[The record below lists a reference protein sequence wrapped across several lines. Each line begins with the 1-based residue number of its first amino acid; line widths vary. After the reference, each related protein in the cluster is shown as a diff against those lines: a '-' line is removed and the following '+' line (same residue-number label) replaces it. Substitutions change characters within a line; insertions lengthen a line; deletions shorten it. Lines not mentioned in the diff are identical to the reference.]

1 MKKRIL
7 LAGIGLATL
16 LQIGA
21 GAAADEMGTAISDLG
36 HAWAKVYYQTPE
48 KQQEAQYPALVAQA
62 EALAHQYPAK
72 AEPMIWQAIILSSYA
87 GAKGGLGALDLA
99 EKARDIAMAA
109 AKIDEKALDAGALT
123 SLGVLYYKVPGWP
136 VGFGSDK
143 KAKQYLDRA
152 LAIAPGALDVNY
164 FYGDFMIEQ
173 GEKAKAREFL
183 EKALQAPARPGR
195 EDADAGRKQEIQEDL
210 AKLNG

>member
-7 LAGIGLATL
+7 LATLGLVAAL
-16 LQIGA
+16 HVQ
-21 GAAADEMGTAISDLG
+21 GAAADDLASAISNLG

-62 EALAHQYPAK
+62 DAIAKQYPAK

-87 GAKGGLGALDLA
+87 GVKGGLGAVDLA
-99 EKARDIAMAA
+99 EKARDLAMAA
-109 AKIDEKALDAGALT
+109 AKIDDKALDAGAYT

-136 VGFGSDK
+136 IGFGSDK
-143 KAKQYLDRA
+143 KAKQYLDQA
-152 LAIAPGALDVNY
+152 LAIAPTALDVNY

-173 GEKAKAREFL
+173 GDKKKARAFL

-195 EDADAGRKQEIQEDL
+195 EDADAGRKQEIQADL
-210 AKLNG
+210 AKLEG